1 MTLRSLLFRDDQDL
15 NACAIHDA
23 SHVTPG
29 SSGDHVAK
37 IQLALR
43 ELDAASIDRSELSAR
58 HYGSSTAKAVLAY
71 KTKRNIINHSYET
84 APDNIVGKM
93 TIASL
98 DQDMLAKD
106 GSTCRWP
113 TFR

>member
-1 MTLRSLLFRDDQDL
+1 MALRCFLFRDDRDL

-29 SSGDHVAK
+29 STGDHVAK

-43 ELDAASIDRSELSAR
+43 ELDGAAIDGTELSAK
-58 HYGSSTAKAVLAY
+58 HYGASTARAVLSY
-71 KTKRNIINHSYET
+71 KTKRDIINRSYQT
-84 APDNIVGKM
+84 APDDIVGKM

-98 DQDMLAKD
+98 DQEMLAQD
-106 GSTCRWP
+106 GSAYRWP

>member
-1 MTLRSLLFRDDQDL
+1 MALRSLLFKDDQEL

-43 ELDAASIDRSELSAR
+43 ELDTAAIDKAELSAK
-58 HYGSSTAKAVLAY
+58 HYGASTAKAVLAY
-71 KTKRNIINHSYET
+71 KTKRSIINHSYET
-84 APDNIVGKM
+84 VADNIVGKM

-98 DQDMLAKD
+98 DREMLTKD
-106 GSTCRWP
+106 GSSCRWP